1 MTDASVNPVPDVSAP
16 FRLDG
21 RVAVVTGASSGFGVR
36 FSKVLAAAGATV
48 VAVARRADRLGV
60 LAASTPGVVA
70 EAVDV
75 ADDDALRGLV
85 ERTIEQF
92 GRIDVLVNNAGV
104 SDGPNLVEDADI
116 GSFRR
121 VMAVNLDA
129 IYLLSGLCAQSML
142 EAGAG
147 SIINIASV
155 HGFVGSAPNTQ
166 PAYVASKAAVVN
178 LTREMALQWA
188 TRGVRVNGIAPGY
201 FETELTT
208 EMIRSES
215 GEGWIKRNT
224 PMKRPGQLAELDG
237 PLLLLASDAGSYM
250 TGHTVL
256 VDGGWTSR

>member
-1 MTDASVNPVPDVSAP
+1 MTDASPTPAPAVSAP

-21 RVAVVTGASSGFGVR
+21 RVAIVTGASSGFGVR
-36 FSKVLAAAGATV
+36 FSQVLAAAGGSV
-48 VAVARRADRLGV
+48 VAVARRADRLDE
-60 LAASTPGVVA
+60 LAASTPGVVG

-75 ADDDALRGLV
+75 SDDDALRGLV
-85 ERTIEQF
+85 ERTMERF

-104 SDGPNLVEDADI
+104 TDGPNRVEDADI
-116 GSFRR
+116 DRFRR

-129 IYLLSGLCAQSML
+129 IYLLSGLCAQPML
-142 EAGAG
+142 EQGAG

-188 TRGVRVNGIAPGY
+188 TRGVRVNAIAPGY

-208 EMIRSES
+208 EMIHTSS
-215 GEGWIKRNT
+215 GEGWINRNT
-224 PMKRPGQLAELDG
+224 PMGRPGELAELDG
-237 PLLLLASDAGSYM
+237 PLLLLASDTGSYM
-250 TGHTVL
+250 TGHTMV